1 MEGADRMTVVLDVR
15 GVHLRRGERQILDNV
30 TFSVP
35 KGRLV
40 ALMGPSGS
48 GKSTMLRAIAG
59 LERFDEG
66 AIAIDGLEINGG
78 RPLAGPALRQWR
90 GRMGLVFQF
99 HHLFEHLTALE
110 NVTLAPVHVH
120 RTARHA
126 AESRARE
133 LLQSL
138 GVDHRAG
145 ALPRELSGGEAQRVA
160 IARALALDPP
170 LLMMDEP
177 TASLDPSRRTDLG
190 VLLRALAA
198 RGRAILV
205 STHDDV
211 FARELASDVLRLTGG
226 TIDGAIA

>member
-1 MEGADRMTVVLDVR
+1 MSVVLDVR
-15 GVHLRRGERQILDNV
+15 GVHLRRGHRHILAGT
-30 TFSVP
+30 TFSVSR
-35 KGRLV
+35 GGVV

-48 GKSTMLRAIAG
+48 GKTTVLRAIAA

-66 AIAIDGLEINGG
+66 TIGIDGLEVSGG
-78 RPLAGPALRQWR
+78 GVLTGRALQQWR
-90 GRMGLVFQF
+90 ARMGLVFQF

-120 RTARHA
+120 RVARA
-126 AESRARE
+126 AADARARE
-133 LLQSL
+133 LLASL
-138 GVDHRAG
+138 GVEHRAG

-177 TASLDPSRRTDLG
+177 TASLDPARRTDLG
-190 VLLRALAA
+190 VLLRDLAA

-205 STHDDV
+205 STHDDA
-211 FARELASDVLRLTGG
+211 FAREFATGVHRLGERT
-226 TIDGAIA
+226 